1 MYIEFIIFFLN
12 VMSITCTLKVE
23 NNNVK
28 PMQMLGIFVVYVLV
42 GQFLLFYNE
51 INTDLHICNANTI

>member
-1 MYIEFIIFFLN
+1 
-12 VMSITCTLKVE
+12 MSITCTLKVE

-51 INTDLHICNANTI
+51 INTDLDICNANTI